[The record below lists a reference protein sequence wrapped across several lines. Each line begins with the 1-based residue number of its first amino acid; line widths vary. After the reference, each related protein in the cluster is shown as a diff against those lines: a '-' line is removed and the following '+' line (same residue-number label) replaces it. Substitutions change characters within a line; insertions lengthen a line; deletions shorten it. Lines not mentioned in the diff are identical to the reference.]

1 MIPARR
7 EEQRSQ
13 SHEQQHGAD
22 RRPRV

>member
-22 RRPRV
+22 RRSRV